1 MHWGCRDLGDIV
13 GIGETA
19 TLKLAQVS
27 SEVTEV
33 SSIGWLGNVIYY
45 DCKSFFPNISHYSSS
60 KDRALA
66 LYPTFHLLLPPA
78 ARKIIEILR
87 WGSEIWEL
95 EKHGEPIDGS
105 LQESSS
111 GGVELEIL

>member
-1 MHWGCRDLGDIV
+1 MGVHWGCRDLGDIV

-19 TLKLAQVS
+19 TLKLAQVI
-27 SEVTEV
+27 
-33 SSIGWLGNVIYY
+33 SIGWLGNVIYY
-45 DCKSFFPNISHYSSS
+45 DCKSFFPNISYYSSA

-66 LYPTFHLLLPPA
+66 LYPTFHLPLPPA
-78 ARKIIEILR
+78 ARKIIETLR
-87 WGSEIWEL
+87 WGS

-105 LQESSS
+105 LQESSG